1 MNTKQLYEVINNEL
15 KKIMPL
21 ITLDDIINSGS
32 DNALTELISKCGHFN
47 IPYTGDIVSTRN
59 SVPSK
64 YRRKGLEITYDTGK
78 GYVSEIY
85 TGDADNIVT
94 NWSDDDNWSEVVNF
108 DIRTH
113 TVVGVATPETKP
125 ANDLLHV
132 IYFASQAGHY
142 TYFDDID
149 VEEGFNILYRGSNL
163 DWTYKHVF
171 DSFDVNKFNELI
183 GPIKDELKEYT
194 DSKFNQCVAQLGA
207 LVDAV
212 EEIKSKHTED
222 IQKLNQK
229 ASELEAKDGQLTNRI
244 NDVVQDVENNKT
256 KIAQNSVDIINNTKL
271 INDNKSAVDKDIEN
285 INKNIKDNKASITEN
300 ANTIEYVQNETI
312 KNKNA
317 IDALDTRVTTNEKN
331 IKANESNILNNSN
344 NITVLN
350 KAITNNKASADA
362 EFDSIKEKNTEQDN
376 KITAI
381 EEDNA
386 KIKQTIVDNKTAINT
401 KISEVES
408 KVDTN
413 ASNITKNKND
423 IANVSTK
430 VDTNTNSISSINDK
444 LTEVDSAIE
453 QINSNVDNIDLSQY
467 YTKEESDNTFVNPKK
482 ITIDN
487 NLLFSQENT
496 DSNTKFTNAISPN
509 VVSLIKYENN
519 KSVKGVQLD
528 PNNGLYLSTDGYG
541 DSLSINPTDGI
552 IWYSHYDDALFKTSG
567 GFIKLDEAN
576 GVPTLDANGNIKLS
590 QLGNVD
596 TTLFTVVSQ
605 LPTSNIKSN
614 KIYII
619 NNPDGADTNK
629 YIEYIYTGDV
639 SATYDESKWEKLGEY
654 AKTVDLSEYAK
665 RSEVAANYVPLFGG
679 SVSINTAMIEG
690 TISPRFLT
698 VRNTFNTIYINNEN
712 SNSTYLKALKT
723 EHNVDTLV
731 YNGNGGLTD
740 LTNYATVE
748 SLGDYYTKTESD
760 GKYLNYIRIDS
771 QYETGRYIVD
781 KSVRFRNVI
790 VTDKSEFH
798 GYIKLSSIAKFDGN
812 YLLSDVSSER
822 SNTKVYNTNGNLTD
836 LVNYALLTDGKIST
850 DNLPD
855 TIVYNTTLDDYYNKA
870 KVDELVAAASRV
882 DLSNYVTK
890 SFLADSLK
898 TYVTESK
905 LDTTITSR
913 LNGYLTSSDLSTY
926 ATIKYVDEK
935 INGVV
940 TSDVLSN
947 YFLTTGGFI
956 RSSASSNKY
965 TYVGENQITLGD
977 NSTGSS
983 SNNKVGILCGVNMP
997 SASTLGTCGNSN
1009 MYIGHLY
1016 VGGVTED
1023 TIILG
1028 KNATITK
1035 DALIAEYVADITT
1048 DDIEALADVSYN

>member
-78 GYVSEIY
+78 GYISEIY
-85 TGDADNIVT
+85 TGSVDSIVA

-125 ANDLLHV
+125 VNDLLHV
-132 IYFASQAGHY
+132 MYFASKAGHY

-183 GPIKDELKEYT
+183 GPIKTELKEYT
-194 DSKFNQCVAQLGA
+194 DDKFNQCVAELGA
-207 LVDAV
+207 IVDAV
-212 EEIKSKHTED
+212 EEIKTKHTED

-256 KIAQNSVDIINNTKL
+256 KIAQNTVDIANNTKL
-271 INDNKSAVDKDIEN
+271 INDNKSSVDKDIEN

-362 EFDSIKEKNTEQDN
+362 EFKSIKEKNTEQDN

-381 EEDNA
+381 EEDNVNT
-386 KIKQTIVDNKTAINT
+386 KQTIADNKTAT
-401 KISEVES
+401 DTEISEVES

-413 ASNITKNKND
+413 TNNITKNKND
-423 IANVSTK
+423 IASVSTK
-430 VDTNTNSISSINDK
+430 VDTNTNSISSINEK

-487 NLLFSQENT
+487 HLLFSQENT
-496 DSNTKFTNAISPN
+496 DSNTKFTNVISPN
-509 VVSLIKYENN
+509 SVSLIKYENN

-528 PNNGLYLSTDGYG
+528 PNNGLYLTTDGYG

-619 NNPDGADTNK
+619 NNPNGADTNK
-629 YIEYIYTGDV
+629 YIEYIYTGDI

-654 AKTVDLSEYAK
+654 VKTVDLSEYAK
-665 RSEVAANYVPLFGG
+665 SSEVAANYVPLLKGGNVKNNVISIAGVISPVGVSNRGTFSTITIG
-679 SVSINTAMIEG
+679 SV
-690 TISPRFLT
+690 
-698 VRNTFNTIYINNEN
+698 NNI
-712 SNSTYLKALKT
+712 YLKTVNTK
-723 EHNVDTLV
+723 HNVDTLV

-740 LTNYATVE
+740 LTKYATVE
-748 SLGDYYTKTESD
+748 NLGDYYTKTESD
-760 GKYLNYIRIDS
+760 GKYLNYDRIDEEH
-771 QYETGRYIVD
+771 ETGRYIID
-781 KSVRFRNVI
+781 KSIRVKNLI
-790 VTDKSEFH
+790 ATQYSEFH
-798 GYIKLSSIAKFDGN
+798 GYVAMINIARFNGN
-812 YLLSDVSSER
+812 YLLANLSSDR
-822 SNTKVYNTNGNLTD
+822 SNTKVYNTNGGLTD

-870 KVDELVAAASRV
+870 KVDELIAAASGV

-890 SFLADSLK
+890 SFLADELK
-898 TYVTESK
+898 TYVTDTK
-905 LDTTITSR
+905 LNKTLTTT
-913 LNGYLTSSDLSTY
+913 LNSYVTNSQLSSY
-926 ATIKYVDEK
+926 ATTTYVDEK
-935 INGVV
+935 IKGAV
-940 TSDVLSN
+940 TSDILSN

-965 TYVGENQITLGD
+965 AYVGENQITLGD

-983 SNNKVGILCGVNMP
+983 SNNKAGILCGVNMP

-1009 MYIGHLY
+1009 MYVGHLY
-1016 VGGVTED
+1016 VGGVAED

>member
-78 GYVSEIY
+78 GYISEIY

-132 IYFASQAGHY
+132 MYFASQAGHY

-183 GPIKDELKEYT
+183 GPIKTELKEYT
-194 DSKFNQCVAQLGA
+194 DEKFNQCVNQLGV
-207 LVDAV
+207 LIDAV
-212 EEIKSKHTED
+212 EEIKTKHTED

-256 KIAQNSVDIINNTKL
+256 KIAQNTVDIANNTKL
-271 INDNKSAVDKDIEN
+271 INDNKSSVDKDIEN
-285 INKNIKDNKASITEN
+285 INNKIKNNKLSITEN
-300 ANTIEYVQNETI
+300 ANVIEYVQNETI

-317 IDALDTRVTTNEKN
+317 ISELDARVTTNEKN
-331 IKANESNILNNSN
+331 IKDNESNILNNSN

-362 EFDSIKEKNTEQDN
+362 EFNSIKEKNAEQDS

-381 EEDNA
+381 EEDNT
-386 KIKQTIVDNKTAINT
+386 KTKQTIADNKTATDT

-408 KVDTN
+408 KVDVNTN
-413 ASNITKNKND
+413 NITKNKND
-423 IANVSTK
+423 IASVSTK
-430 VDTNTNSISSINDK
+430 VDTNANSISSINNK
-444 LTEVDSAIE
+444 LIEVDSAIE
-453 QINSNVDNIDLSQY
+453 QINSNVSNIDLSQY
-467 YTKEESDNTFVNPKK
+467 YTKEESDNTFVNPNKVTDRK
-482 ITIDN
+482 PFSISEIDGDN
-487 NLLFSQENT
+487 EYYG
-496 DSNTKFTNAISPN
+496 
-509 VVSLIKYENN
+509 LIKPSSIQHYIQNGDNLIAAVVLSPESGFYQTANN
-519 KSVKGVQLD
+519 V
-528 PNNGLYLSTDGYG
+528 
-541 DSLSINPTDGI
+541 SINVSINGI
-552 IWYSHYDDALFKTSG
+552 TWNKYDNALFNTNG
-567 GFIKLDEAN
+567 GVVKLDEAN
-576 GVPTLDANGNIKLS
+576 GVPTLDSNGNIKLS

-596 TTLFTVVSQ
+596 ITLFTVVSQ
-605 LPTSNIKSN
+605 LPTTNIKSN

-639 SATYDESKWEKLGEY
+639 SAAYDESKWEKLGEY

-665 RSEVAANYVPLFGG
+665 TSEVAANYIPLFNGG
-679 SVSINTAMIEG
+679 KVENNTAYIAGSLAPLNLSNRGTFSTINIGSINGI
-690 TISPRFLT
+690 
-698 VRNTFNTIYINNEN
+698 
-712 SNSTYLKALKT
+712 YLKT
-723 EHNVDTLV
+723 VNTNHNVDTLV

-740 LTNYATVE
+740 LTTYATVE

-760 GKYLNYIRIDS
+760 GKYLNYIRIDE
-771 QYETGRYIVD
+771 QYETGRYVVD

-790 VTDKSEFH
+790 VTHNSEFN
-798 GYIKLSSIAKFDGN
+798 GYVSIITLAKHNGT
-812 YLLSDVSSER
+812 YLLSNMSSDR
-822 SNTKVYNTNGNLTD
+822 SNTKVYNTNGGLTD

-870 KVDELVAAASRV
+870 KVDELIAAASGV

-890 SFLADSLK
+890 SFLADGLK

-935 INGVV
+935 IKGAV

-965 TYVGENQITLGD
+965 AYVGENQITLGD

-997 SASTLGTCGNSN
+997 SVSTLGDCGNSN
-1009 MYIGHLY
+1009 MYVGHLY
-1016 VGGVTED
+1016 IGGATED